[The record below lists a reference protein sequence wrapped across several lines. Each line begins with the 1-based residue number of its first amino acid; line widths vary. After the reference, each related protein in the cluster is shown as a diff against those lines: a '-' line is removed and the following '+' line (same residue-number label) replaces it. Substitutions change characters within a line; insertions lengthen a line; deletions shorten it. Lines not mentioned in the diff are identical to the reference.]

1 MLWSEISSYS
11 FYIAFFLNIIY
22 YCALF
27 FTPESKKSISIFIFG
42 LSINSLII
50 ICFIFFI
57 LSFVYSDF
65 SLYSVFANSHTSKP
79 LIYKIGAAWSSH
91 EGSMLFWLFI
101 MAIYSL
107 FHTIKNRKNDQLSLH
122 FQSFIQLILHGF
134 ILITS
139 NPFQKLYPIPIE
151 GNGFNPLLQDYSLLI
166 HPPILYLGYAGSSI
180 CFAKILSLAVHNS
193 YEEKSWRAIRPWVT
207 IPFFFLTFGIALG
220 SLWSYRELGWGGF
233 WAWDPV
239 ENVSL
244 LSWFASLSFIHLLL
258 IRNKTY
264 LIHYL
269 LKLNGILIFIF
280 SLFST
285 FIVRSG
291 LISSIHAFAKNNENN
306 WYFLILL
313 GFFALFGLFI
323 IIKYDQSNANQKSLS
338 KNDKILFFG
347 INLFSICYLII
358 ICTILFPIYLNVH
371 HSEIVN
377 VSETFYQKIFGIIF
391 IPILLLIS
399 YLPIKKP
406 FLNKK
411 NVLIFCLSVIFSF
424 IFIDFR
430 QISTLTTINLILS
443 ITIFTSYLINFFYE
457 IFDKKRIN
465 FASFFSH
472 IGIAI
477 MIFGA
482 IFSTINSY
490 SSEKMMNIDKEKI
503 IQIGDYSAILKSVNI
518 VNSPDF
524 TGIKG
529 NFDLWHK
536 NFEIGKSNPELKFY
550 KIEKM
555 QLPDSSSFYHRFSD
569 IYLLITGVD
578 KEKNMIYV
586 KIFFKKFVMLIW
598 IGLFLMILGGFLS
611 IFSKNN

>member
-1 MLWSEISSYS
+1 
-11 FYIAFFLNIIY
+11 
-22 YCALF
+22 
-27 FTPESKKSISIFIFG
+27 
-42 LSINSLII
+42 
-50 ICFIFFI
+50 
-57 LSFVYSDF
+57 
-65 SLYSVFANSHTSKP
+65 
-79 LIYKIGAAWSSH
+79 
-91 EGSMLFWLFI
+91 
-101 MAIYSL
+101 
-107 FHTIKNRKNDQLSLH
+107 
-122 FQSFIQLILHGF
+122 
-134 ILITS
+134 
-139 NPFQKLYPIPIE
+139 
-151 GNGFNPLLQDYSLLI
+151 
-166 HPPILYLGYAGSSI
+166 
-180 CFAKILSLAVHNS
+180 
-193 YEEKSWRAIRPWVT
+193 
-207 IPFFFLTFGIALG
+207 
-220 SLWSYRELGWGGF
+220 
-233 WAWDPV
+233 
-239 ENVSL
+239 
-244 LSWFASLSFIHLLL
+244 
-258 IRNKTY
+258 
-264 LIHYL
+264 
-269 LKLNGILIFIF
+269 
-280 SLFST
+280 
-285 FIVRSG
+285 
-291 LISSIHAFAKNNENN
+291 
-306 WYFLILL
+306 LILL